1 MIGQLIEA
9 SYQAICAKMCDTVDG
24 TAFSET
30 SVEVIRELM
39 EQYQI
44 EDHGYK
50 YLYNGQT
57 GERIKAK
64 IFLVPTFH
72 YRLQKFAISQKYA
85 VDDAN
90 KDILTR

>member
-1 MIGQLIEA
+1 
-9 SYQAICAKMCDTVDG
+9 MCDTVDG
-24 TAFSET
+24 TAFSGT
-30 SVEVIRELM
+30 SVEVIRDLM
-39 EQYQI
+39 EEYQI

-64 IFLVPTFH
+64 IFIVPTFY
-72 YRLQKFAISQKYA
+72 YRLQKFAISQKYV

-90 KDILTR
+90 KDILSRQPL

>member
-1 MIGQLIEA
+1 
-9 SYQAICAKMCDTVDG
+9 MCDTVDG
-24 TAFSET
+24 TAFSGT
-30 SVEVIRELM
+30 SVEVIRDLM
-39 EQYQI
+39 EEYQI

-64 IFLVPTFH
+64 IFIVPTFY
-72 YRLQKFAISQKYA
+72 YRLQKFAISQKYV

-90 KDILTR
+90 KDILSR